1 MMLFPVDFDRRVV
14 DEARRFTDDIVE
26 CDRAAVSVI
35 WVGQAPLL
43 KFTFDD
49 PRLPAGSPT
58 LAVQLI
64 TESRKSPLAPGRL
77 VEGDR
82 LRRHVRDSVEAY
94 LRANGIEITRKV
106 FQNAH
111 V

>member
-1 MMLFPVDFDRRVV
+1 MIYPLEFERRAI
-14 DEARRFTDDIVE
+14 DAARRFTDDIAE
-26 CDRAAVSVI
+26 CERAIISVI
-35 WVGQAPLL
+35 WVGNAPLL
-43 KFTFDD
+43 RFLFDD
-49 PRLPAGSPT
+49 PRLPAGAPT

-64 TESRKSPLAPGRL
+64 TESRKSPLAPGRV

-94 LRANGIEITRKV
+94 LKANGIEITRKV
-106 FQNAH
+106 FANAY